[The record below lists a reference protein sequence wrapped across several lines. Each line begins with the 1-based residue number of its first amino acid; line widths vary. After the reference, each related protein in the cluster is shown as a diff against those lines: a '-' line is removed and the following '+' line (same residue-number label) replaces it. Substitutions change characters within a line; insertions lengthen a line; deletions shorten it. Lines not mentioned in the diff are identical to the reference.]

1 MYRHH
6 IAPSRAYTQFSHD
19 IIRHPRLSSDAVRLL
34 TWQLSLPEGARES
47 LSRTAERAGIGA
59 TAFTRAKRQLK
70 EEGFV
75 HERRVQVPGGLWVT
89 QQLISNVPLSSA
101 EAAKML
107 ARTPTSPTSP
117 TSPQAAPSPRIPAV
131 GAPTPRP
138 TDGHPKKDPVGNTSH
153 HPHAPETPAALA
165 SEAAHTREAPALPGA
180 RVLVASFPHLSP
192 DLRHVP
198 RAMREELTNLT
209 ARWLAAG
216 HTPAAIRAHIL
227 RGLPADGSPVRKPG
241 GLLRHLLRDVGPVAP
256 EERARTTLPAP
267 EAPASAPVPA
277 PGPRLSARLA
287 AMRECE
293 GDRHIQPCLFR
304 PVGDETLCP
313 RCTASTPQRAADLRT
328 HRPGLGA
335 PAASQRPGADRCG
348 TGSTSIGTRSP
359 QVGRSGSASLLP

>member
-6 IAPSRAYTQFSHD
+6 IAPQRAYTQFSHD

-75 HERRVQVPGGLWVT
+75 HERRVQMPGGVWVT

-101 EAAKML
+101 EAAKLL
-107 ARTPTSPTSP
+107 ARTPV
-117 TSPQAAPSPRIPAV
+117 SPQAAPSPRIPAV
-131 GAPTPRP
+131 GAPTPRH

-153 HPHAPETPAALA
+153 HPPAPDSPAALA
-165 SEAAHTREAPALPGA
+165 TEAADTREASALPGA

-216 HTPAAIRAHIL
+216 HTPAAVRAHVL
-227 RGLPADGSPVRKPG
+227 RGLPADGSPVQKPG

-256 EERARTTLPAP
+256 ESHTHATLPAR
-267 EAPASAPVPA
+267 EAPAPA

-313 RCTASTPQRAADLRT
+313 RCAAGTPPRAANVWA
-328 HRPGLGA
+328 HRPSPGA
-335 PAASQRPGADRCG
+335 RRPADVPGADLCG
-348 TGSTSIGTRSP
+348 TGSTSIGTRNP
-359 QVGRSGSASLLP
+359 QVSRSGSSSLLP